1 MGKAIE
7 RRKKDGRA
15 LFDKMMYVSL
25 DGLQQ
30 AESFDRASDRV
41 IDVECR
47 SGEKFVWINE
57 QVWGF

>member
-1 MGKAIE
+1 VGKAIE
-7 RRKKDGRA
+7 RRKKDGPA
-15 LFDKMMYVSL
+15 LFDKMAYVPL

-30 AESFDRASDRV
+30 AESFDKASELV

-47 SGEKFVWINE
+47 SGENFVWLNE